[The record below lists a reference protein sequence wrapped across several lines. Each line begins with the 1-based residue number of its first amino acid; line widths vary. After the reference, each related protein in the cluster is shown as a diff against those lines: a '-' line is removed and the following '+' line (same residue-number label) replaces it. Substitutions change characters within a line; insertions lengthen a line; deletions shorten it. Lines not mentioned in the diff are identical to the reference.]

1 MLEKIFKKHYSKKYS
16 YVLDAIFLFFSIEI
30 LLFLN
35 NSSMIIRSNSD
46 KVIFIFICLV
56 SITIF
61 KGYVMLLRFTTFID
75 IGKIASGLLIAVLL
89 YAIYL
94 NANTRSHYNYLI
106 LLFYISLS
114 FLSLYRLITRILYSK
129 ISKENKLINTL
140 LFGAGV
146 NGLMIKKALDDS
158 NTTLISGFIDDD
170 KTKIGRSIE
179 GKTVF
184 SLDKKLE
191 KFVLENRIKQVII
204 STDKLKQKRKKE
216 IFNFF
221 KKKSV
226 KIFNLPSIDKYA
238 SSKGILGNLKPI
250 IIEDLLK
257 RDSIKIDVKKN
268 KSQYEQKTILITGA
282 AGSIGSEIVRQLI
295 NYTPKK
301 LILVD
306 NSELSLFNIKNE
318 LSELNIDIKVDYLLK
333 SVTDN
338 HSIDK
343 VFRSNKIDI
352 VFHAAA
358 FKNVFMTESSP
369 SDSILNNILGTKN
382 VLDNAIKYDV
392 TNFVL
397 VSTDKAVNPSNVMGA
412 SKRIAEIYAS
422 ILSDKSKTKIITT
435 RFGNVLGSSGSV
447 VPIFKKQIS
456 NGGPVTITDPDITR
470 YFMTITEACQLVLE
484 AGAIGKGGE
493 IYVFD
498 MGEPVKIY
506 DLAVNMIR
514 LSGFIENEDIK
525 IIYTG
530 IRPGEKLFEELLTE
544 NENLKKSHHE
554 LIYIAKKE
562 KFKNSIDR
570 INNLIEVSKKSEVK
584 ANELIILMKK
594 IVPEYIPKNKEYFNL
609 LKQH

>member
-1 MLEKIFKKHYSKKYS
+1 MLEKIFRKHYSKKYS

-30 LLFLN
+30 ILFLN

-46 KVIFIFICLV
+46 KVIFILICLV

-89 YAIYL
+89 YAMYL

-114 FLSLYRLITRILYSK
+114 FLSLYRLITRILYSN

-179 GKTVF
+179 GKKVF

-191 KFVLENRIKQVII
+191 KFVTENRIKQVII

-216 IFNFF
+216 LFDFF
-221 KKKSV
+221 KNKSV

-257 RDSIKIDVKKN
+257 RDAIKINVKKN
-268 KSQYEQKTILITGA
+268 KSQYEQKIILITGA

-295 NYTPKK
+295 NYIPKK

-318 LSELNIDIKVDYLLK
+318 LSELNINIKVDYLLK

-343 VFRSNKIDI
+343 VFKNNKIDI

-369 SDSILNNILGTKN
+369 SDSILNNIMGTKN

-447 VPIFKKQIS
+447 VPIFKKQIL

-498 MGEPVKIY
+498 MGDPVKIY

-525 IIYTG
+525 IKYTG
-530 IRPGEKLFEELLTE
+530 VRPGEKLFEELLTE

-562 KFKNSIDR
+562 KFKNSIDE

-594 IVPEYIPKNKEYFNL
+594 IVPEYIPKNKDYFNL
-609 LKQH
+609 LK